1 MRQAESVPQDF
12 YQGCIELHAS
22 LCVLHVSPL
31 CAEGSRAANRK

>member
-22 LCVLHVSPL
+22 LCVLGLLSA
-31 CAEGSRAANRK
+31 CFSSRCRR